1 MVEGNLRLKIL
12 PSISRTSKQT
22 MQAPAAQEGMRTTVP
37 KSSQGCGTT
46 GTKWL
51 KKRCLSSTRNPFER
65 MRCVTREMQLNFNV
79 LFAQVW
85 AQDNKVPRTY
95 DSGRWLL
102 DKIWRCRQNS
112 RRRALHR
119 ASLILKVPAWP
130 ISIRR
135 RRPAIWPAR
144 IRNIIALALAAG
156 GLAKLTPCQDSKECK
171 GTPPSRVRC
180 SLKALWPMHKEE
192 PRRGVAPL
200 KARIKQAKG
209 VWPYV
214 GSPIKWAV
222 ISRGEV
228 VDVHSMDDFQETPT
242 NPHAGKP
249 YTRTNLKRRLP
260 TSKDSSQDAT
270 CLSKSMR

>member
-1 MVEGNLRLKIL
+1 MTIMPGASVAIWYRRSGAQEEPRWTSASHSNGKPAARSRDSRFMVEGNLRLKIL

-135 RRPAIWPAR
+135 RRPAIRPAR
-144 IRNIIALALAAG
+144 IRNIIALALSAQRSSGLYLLFFSRFAPQAAMPPQ
-156 GLAKLTPCQDSKECK
+156 LRVDS
-171 GTPPSRVRC
+171 R
-180 SLKALWPMHKEE
+180 AH
-192 PRRGVAPL
+192 
-200 KARIKQAKG
+200 ARAG
-209 VWPYV
+209 P
-214 GSPIKWAV
+214 GDLLL
-222 ISRGEV
+222 R
-228 VDVHSMDDFQETPT
+228 
-242 NPHAGKP
+242 HAE
-249 YTRTNLKRRLP
+249 RL
-260 TSKDSSQDAT
+260 
-270 CLSKSMR
+270 LLL

>member
-135 RRPAIWPAR
+135 RRPAIRPAR
-144 IRNIIALALAAG
+144 IRNIIALALSAG
-156 GLAKLTPCQDSKECK
+156 GLAKLAPCQDSKECK

-180 SLKALWPMHKEE
+180 SLTHTEA
-192 PRRGVAPL
+192 RG
-200 KARIKQAKG
+200 
-209 VWPYV
+209 PY
-214 GSPIKWAV
+214 I
-222 ISRGEV
+222 
-228 VDVHSMDDFQETPT
+228 
-242 NPHAGKP
+242 
-249 YTRTNLKRRLP
+249 
-260 TSKDSSQDAT
+260 
-270 CLSKSMR
+270 